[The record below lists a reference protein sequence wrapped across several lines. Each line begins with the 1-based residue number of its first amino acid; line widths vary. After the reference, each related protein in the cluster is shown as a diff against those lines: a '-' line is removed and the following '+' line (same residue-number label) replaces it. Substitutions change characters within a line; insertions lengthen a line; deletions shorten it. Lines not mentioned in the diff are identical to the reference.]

1 MEGSNYYYS
10 KVKWIEGLYRF
21 WDGVRAAKP
30 GAVVEVEVDEITK
43 ASE

>member
-1 MEGSNYYYS
+1 MITA
-10 KVKWIEGLYRF
+10 KTLAK
-21 WDGVRAAKP
+21 AKP